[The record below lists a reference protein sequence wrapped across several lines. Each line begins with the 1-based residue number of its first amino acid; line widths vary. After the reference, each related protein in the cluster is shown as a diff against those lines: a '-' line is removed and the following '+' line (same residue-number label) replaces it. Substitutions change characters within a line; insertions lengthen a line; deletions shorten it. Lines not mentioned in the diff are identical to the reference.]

1 MHKNYGFSLF
11 FLILSGAAQAMQI
24 SFPSWGFFTDLP
36 EEYEIADGD
45 MKSVYSFASP
55 AGAIVNIRA
64 YQAGAY
70 QSVEALASA
79 IQKQLNNRGEADV
92 FEYRGKKA
100 IILELDFSLGDAAIS
115 GFGLCLELDGASA
128 SRTAPGTPFLLALAY
143 GDTAD
148 GDLTAL
154 HLSSLD
160 SIAPDAG
167 SLHAPGPIVV
177 YSFPRGARKTMV
189 LAGGAGEAAFFE
201 HDAEAAQFVVDREDA
216 VLRRYLQTPL
226 WKEAWM
232 RFYRTIYRDSFE
244 RIQNA
249 AFALERSW
257 NMTAGDNGT
266 LANGRAFAGAILKW
280 VQGFQYERDLEG
292 SDFVNLVTAA
302 IEGRGDCDSRAL
314 LWAVIMEQAG
324 VRAGIM
330 VSVEYSHAMGIV
342 DVDGEGARF
351 PLAGKSWLVA
361 ETTAHVDIGLIGQ
374 SMSDS
379 NKWIGIT
386 FE

>member
-1 MHKNYGFSLF
+1 MSKNYIFPLF
-11 FLILSGAAQAMQI
+11 FLILSVEAYAMQI

-36 EEYEIADGD
+36 EEYELADGD
-45 MKSVYSFASP
+45 MQSVYSFASP

-70 QSVEALASA
+70 QSVEALAGA

-100 IILELDFSLGDAAIS
+100 VILELAFSLENATIT
-115 GFGLCLELDGASA
+115 GFGLCLELGGANA
-128 SRTAPGTPFLLALAY
+128 STTATGMPFLLALAY
-143 GDTAD
+143 GDAAS

-177 YSFPRGARKTMV
+177 YSFPRGERKTMA

-201 HDAEAAQFVVDREDA
+201 RDAEAAQFVVDREDM

-226 WKEAWM
+226 WKDAWI

-244 RIQNA
+244 RLQNA
-249 AFALERSW
+249 AFTLERLW
-257 NMTAGDNGT
+257 NITALDNGT
-266 LANGRAFAGAILKW
+266 RANGRAFASAVLKW
-280 VQGFQYERDLEG
+280 AQGFQYERDIEG
-292 SDFVNLVTAA
+292 SDFVNLVSAA

-351 PLAGKSWLVA
+351 PLNGKNWLVA

-374 SMSDS
+374 SMSDA

>member
-1 MHKNYGFSLF
+1 MHKNLFLPLF
-11 FLILSGAAQAMQI
+11 FLILSVAAHAMRI

-36 EEYEIADGD
+36 EEYELVDGD
-45 MKSVYSFASP
+45 MESGYSFASP

-70 QSVEALASA
+70 QSVETFADA
-79 IQKQLNNRGEADV
+79 IQKQLGNRGEADV
-92 FEYRGKKA
+92 FEYRNKKA
-100 IILELDFSLGDAAIS
+100 VILELDFSLGDAAVS

-128 SRTAPGTPFLLALAY
+128 PKTVSVPAPGTPFLLALAY
-143 GDTAD
+143 GDAAD

-160 SIAPDAG
+160 SIAPDVG

-177 YSFPRGARKTMV
+177 YSFPRGERKTV
-189 LAGGAGEAAFFE
+189 ALAGGAGEAIFFE
-201 HDAEAAQFVVDREDA
+201 HDAAAAQFVVDREDLI
-216 VLRRYLQTPL
+216 LRRYAQTPL
-226 WKEAWM
+226 WREAWA

-244 RIQNA
+244 RVQSA

-257 NMTAGDNGT
+257 NTPAAG
-266 LANGRAFAGAILKW
+266 GRALASAALKW

-292 SDFVNLVTAA
+292 SDFVNLVSAA

-314 LWAVIMEQAG
+314 LWAVIMQQAG
-324 VRAGIM
+324 VPAGIM

-342 DVDGEGARF
+342 DVEGEGARF
-351 PLAGKSWLVA
+351 ALDGKNWLVA

-379 NKWIGIT
+379 NKWMGIA

>member
-1 MHKNYGFSLF
+1 MHKNLFFPLF
-11 FLILSGAAQAMQI
+11 FLILPVAAQAMQI

-36 EEYEIADGD
+36 EGYELADGD

-70 QSVEALASA
+70 QSVEALAGA
-79 IQKQLNNRGEADV
+79 IQKQLNNRGDMEV
-92 FEYRGKKA
+92 FEYRNKKA
-100 IILELDFSLGDAAIS
+100 VILELDFSLGNDVVN
-115 GFGLCLELDGASA
+115 GFGLCLELDRQPAS
-128 SRTAPGTPFLLALAY
+128 GTPFLLTLAY
-143 GDTAD
+143 ADKAD

-154 HLSSLD
+154 HLSCLD

-167 SLHAPGPIVV
+167 SLHAPGPIAA
-177 YSFPRGARKTMV
+177 YSFPLGSRKTQT
-189 LAGGAGEAAFFE
+189 LAGGAGETVFFE
-201 HDAEAAQFVVDREDA
+201 HDAEAAQFVVDREDLI
-216 VLRRYLQTPL
+216 LRRYVQTPL
-226 WKEAWM
+226 WKEAWV

-244 RIQNA
+244 RIQSA
-249 AFALERSW
+249 AFALERLW
-257 NMTAGDNGT
+257 NIPADNRA
-266 LANGRAFAGAILKW
+266 LASAALQW
-280 VQGFQYERDLEG
+280 VQDFQYERDLEG

-314 LWAVIMEQAG
+314 LLAVIMEQAG
-324 VRAGIM
+324 VSAGII
-330 VSVEYSHAMGIV
+330 VSAEYSHAMGIV
-342 DVDGEGARF
+342 DVDGAGARF
-351 PLAGKSWLVA
+351 PLDGKNWLVA

>member
-1 MHKNYGFSLF
+1 MMRKTYGFSLF

-36 EEYEIADGD
+36 EEYELADGD

-55 AGAIVNIRA
+55 AGAIVNIQA

-70 QSVEALASA
+70 QSAEDLAGA
-79 IQKQLNNRGEADV
+79 IQKRLNNRGEADV
-92 FEYRGKKA
+92 FEYRNKKA
-100 IILELDFSLGDAAIS
+100 VILELDFSLGNAAIS

-128 SRTAPGTPFLLALAY
+128 SGTESGTPFLLALAY

-167 SLHAPGPIVV
+167 SLHAPGPIVA
-177 YSFPRGARKTMV
+177 YSFPRGARKTV
-189 LAGGAGEAAFFE
+189 ALAGGAGEAAFFE
-201 HDAEAAQFVVDREDA
+201 RDAEAAQFVVDREDA
-216 VLRRYLQTPL
+216 VLRRYLQTPV

-257 NMTAGDNGT
+257 NMPAADN
-266 LANGRAFAGAILKW
+266 RAFASAALKW

-351 PLAGKSWLVA
+351 SLDGKNWLVA

-379 NKWIGIT
+379 NKWIGIA